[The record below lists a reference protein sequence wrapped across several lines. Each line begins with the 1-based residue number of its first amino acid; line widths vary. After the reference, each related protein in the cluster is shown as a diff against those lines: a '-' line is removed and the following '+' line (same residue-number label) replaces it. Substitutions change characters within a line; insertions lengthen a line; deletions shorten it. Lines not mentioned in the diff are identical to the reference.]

1 MPKVFIVA
9 MPALAQ
15 TLSEQC
21 QTCQRQASPE
31 PRDNRLR
38 SGQVP
43 SQLKPMQAQP
53 PREPT
58 LGDILTELQSVKSD
72 LQSFKS
78 DVDQRFEQVDKRFEQ
93 VDKRFEQV
101 DQRLERLDY
110 KFDTYEKASEKL
122 SRLATTII
130 VAAATVAVLPAA
142 LQAFGPLI
150 TQIVLSGQ

>member
-1 MPKVFIVA
+1 MARLFKRPNALFVNGKDVGAFSYPLRFRCVSPKH
-9 MPALAQ
+9 
-15 TLSEQC
+15 
-21 QTCQRQASPE
+21 R
-31 PRDNRLR
+31 
-38 SGQVP
+38 
-43 SQLKPMQAQP
+43 PMQAQP

-58 LGDILTELQSVKSD
+58 IADVLTELQTFKGE
-72 LQSFKS
+72 LQSFQA
-78 DVDQRFEQVDKRFEQ
+78 DVDKRFEQ

-101 DQRLERLDY
+101 DKRLDQFDQRLEKLDY